1 MPITPQNILAHE
13 WIGIHI
19 TVQTC
24 QDPRLKGL
32 VGIVRD
38 ETRNTLLIEARNRLV
53 RVPKDNTLF
62 VATLPTGETIPVQSP
77 ALKYRPEDRVNKGL
91 AKWSFATSDSTSNRQ
106 RPAP

>member
-13 WIGIHI
+13 WIGLHI

-24 QDPRLKGL
+24 PDPRLKGL

-62 VATLPTGETIPVQSP
+62 VATLPTGETIPVQGP
-77 ALKYRPEDRVNKGL
+77 ALKYRPEDRVKKGL
-91 AKWSFATSDSTSNRQ
+91 AKW
-106 RPAP
+106 